1 MKYINMSI
9 IYWFYKFL
17 SFFEIKFVLIS
28 YSLSKVTSK
37 AAETNGRMVW

>member
-9 IYWFYKFL
+9 IYWFYKF
-17 SFFEIKFVLIS
+17 FVIFEIKFVLIS

-37 AAETNGRMVW
+37 AAETNGLVGW